1 MSVLENLER
10 LRAGGRD
17 DKLLH
22 FSLASEYLKVERCD
36 EAAAA
41 AARAIELDPE
51 YSAAWKVR
59 GKALAGAG
67 RAAEAGEVFEQGIE
81 VAQRH
86 GDIQAA
92 KEMGVFLKRLRKDA
106 T

>member
-1 MSVLENLER
+1 MSILENLER
-10 LRAGGRD
+10 LRDDGRD

-22 FSLASEYLKVERCD
+22 FSLANEYFKAERFD

-41 AARAIELDPE
+41 AARATELDPE

-59 GKALAGAG
+59 GKALAAAG
-67 RAAEAGEVFEQGIE
+67 RAAEAGEVFERGIE
-81 VAQRH
+81 VAERH

-92 KEMGVFLKRLRKDA
+92 KEMRVFRRRLDKGVP
-106 T
+106 

>member
-1 MSVLENLER
+1 MSILEKLER

-22 FSLASEYLKVERCD
+22 FSLASEYFKAERFD
-36 EAAAA
+36 EAAEA
-41 AARAIELDPE
+41 AARATELDPE
-51 YSAAWKVR
+51 YSAAWKIR

-81 VAQRH
+81 IAERH
-86 GDIQAA
+86 PVKLAEEFPLAGD
-92 KEMGVFLKRLRKDA
+92 GG
-106 T
+106 

>member
-1 MSVLENLER
+1 MGILDNLER

-22 FSLASEYLKVERCD
+22 FSLANEYFKAERFG

-41 AARAIELDPE
+41 AARATELDPD
-51 YSAAWKVR
+51 YSAAWKIR

-67 RAAEAGEVFEQGIE
+67 RVAEAGEVFAQGIE
-81 VAQRH
+81 TAERH

-92 KEMGVFLKRLRKDA
+92 KEMQVFLKRLRKHA
-106 T
+106 S